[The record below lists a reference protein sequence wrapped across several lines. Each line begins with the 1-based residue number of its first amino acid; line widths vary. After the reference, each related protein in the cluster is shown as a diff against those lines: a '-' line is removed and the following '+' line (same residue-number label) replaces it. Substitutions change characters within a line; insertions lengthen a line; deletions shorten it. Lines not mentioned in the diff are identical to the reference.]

1 MDMYISQEQF
11 CMKILKQKTGTQDRD
26 SHFVRACAV
35 EMNMDISQNQ
45 FHARICREKPGPK
58 IGTHTLRKR
67 AQSKWTCTSH
77 KKNAGILN
85 QKNGAQNLDAHCVQA
100 CAVEMHMDIAQNHFY
115 VNIYS
120 KDATPRRVC
129 PDLAPAPAL
138 LLAVRIPYIPHD
150 VPNVRH
156 LRGRLQR
163 PNGRSGQ

>member
-77 KKNAGILN
+77 KKKCRNSQSKKRGPKLRRTLCASLRSRNAYGYRTKPLLCEHLQQRCHAPKSVPWSSPGLN
-85 QKNGAQNLDAHCVQA
+85 TCRKNPLH
-100 CAVEMHMDIAQNHFY
+100 
-115 VNIYS
+115 
-120 KDATPRRVC
+120 TPWC
-129 PDLAPAPAL
+129 P
-138 LLAVRIPYIPHD
+138 
-150 VPNVRH
+150 
-156 LRGRLQR
+156 QR
-163 PNGRSGQ
+163 PPPQRSTSTRGQT